1 MENKV
6 TTPVVKGLLLSLIL
20 IVFGLVLHF
29 TGQSMNKS
37 LGSIQYVII
46 VGGIVWGCIV
56 FANQMESNVSFG
68 NIFAHGFKITA
79 VVAVITVVYTILS
92 FKIFFPE
99 MMDLALEETT
109 KQLEKNN
116 MSQDQIDQ
124 TIEMTKKFFVP
135 FAIAG
140 VLVGTVFIGA
150 ISALIGAAVAKKNP
164 KDPFVQQG

>member
-1 MENKV
+1 MENKL
-6 TTPVVKGLLLSLIL
+6 TTPVVKGLLLSLVL

-46 VGGIVWGCIV
+46 VGGIIWGCIV
-56 FANQMESNVSFG
+56 YANQMENKVTFG

-79 VVAVITVVYTILS
+79 VVACITVVYTVLS
-92 FKIFFPE
+92 FKVFFPE
-99 MMDLALEETT
+99 MMDLAMEETT

-116 MSQDQIDQ
+116 MSQDQID
-124 TIEMTKKFFVP
+124 TTLEMTRKFFVP

-150 ISALIGAAVAKKNP
+150 ISALIGAGVAKKNP
-164 KDPFVQQG
+164 QDPFTQQS